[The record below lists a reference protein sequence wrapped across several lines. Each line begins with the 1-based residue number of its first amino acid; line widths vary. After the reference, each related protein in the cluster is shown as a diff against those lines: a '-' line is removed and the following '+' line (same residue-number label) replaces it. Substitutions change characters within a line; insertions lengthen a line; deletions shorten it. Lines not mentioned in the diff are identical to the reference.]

1 MPLIKKI
8 LKNDQREVILKWT
21 GSGSEVLTLASL
33 VSTGQTVTGIPAV
46 HILAVGTSQSSTGVA
61 AITRNAEVVLSMHGN
76 FEFQTDGIVAAVLDE
91 NAGANITV
99 DMTTIGTTILRLRKV
114 GGYSESNQ

>member
-21 GSGSEVLTLASL
+21 GSGSEVVTLASL

-76 FEFQTDGIVAAVLDE
+76 FEFQMASLLRFWMKTPE
-91 NAGANITV
+91 P
-99 DMTTIGTTILRLRKV
+99 ILPWI
-114 GGYSESNQ
+114 